1 MKRLLVSL
9 LVSVRSDQPGDSN
22 KDTPV
27 NQGKPPRVFDTFY
40 PDDAIIDMVDKKI
53 YKPTLSL
60 GLKFINFFSEKTEV
74 EKP

>member
-1 MKRLLVSL
+1 MKRLLLSL
-9 LVSVRSDQPGDSN
+9 LVSVRSDQPEDPN

-60 GLKFINFFSEKTEV
+60 G
-74 EKP
+74 